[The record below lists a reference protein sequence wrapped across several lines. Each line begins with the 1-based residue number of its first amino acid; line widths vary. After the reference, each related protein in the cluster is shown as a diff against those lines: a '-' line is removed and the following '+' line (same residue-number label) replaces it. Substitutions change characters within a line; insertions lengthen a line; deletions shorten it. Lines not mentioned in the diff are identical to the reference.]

1 MFHGPQV
8 GCYEDSKGPSF
19 SPRSVSLERKYWLL
33 TTEPLRPVRLR
44 LATLGDGVEDGVSA
58 IYLSI
63 YLSGPFIDHVYWG
76 SAHRHNLYYFL
87 HTGVLYAVSKQATA
101 AFAWQ

>member
-8 GCYEDSKGPSF
+8 GCYEDSKGPFF
-19 SPRSVSLERKYWLL
+19 SLGLFAWNENIGYSLPNLCARQAC
-33 TTEPLRPVRLR
+33 

-63 YLSGPFIDHVYWG
+63 YLSGPFVDHVYWG

-101 AFAWQ
+101 AFA